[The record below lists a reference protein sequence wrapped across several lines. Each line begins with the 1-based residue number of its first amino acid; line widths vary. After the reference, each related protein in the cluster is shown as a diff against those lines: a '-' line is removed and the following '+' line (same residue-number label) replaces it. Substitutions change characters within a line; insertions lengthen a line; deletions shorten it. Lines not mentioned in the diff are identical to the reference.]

1 MKERILKILKVFLM
15 ASVVVLVVLL
25 VFGLVLLMRWPWW
38 VALFLLLL
46 VAGLVI
52 GGVTLWKVWAKRREQ
67 RFVQEVLDQDE
78 SRMKAMSAKERD
90 DQRELQERWKE
101 AVGTLRK
108 SHLKKQGNP
117 LYVLPWYLVVG
128 ESGSGKTTS
137 LSSAKLASPFADSA
151 RTSGISGTR
160 NCDWWFLENAIVVDT
175 AGRYTIPVNGEPD
188 KEEWQKLLSLLVKYR
203 RREPLNGLI
212 VTVAADKL
220 VGAGRDAL
228 EEEGRTI
235 RRRIDE
241 MMRVLG
247 VKFPVYVL
255 VTKCDLIQGMNSF
268 CGQLPEGSL
277 KQPMGMIN
285 QKLSTDIAAFVE
297 SAMNTVSKRLRNMRL
312 LLLYQL
318 ESKQTDPALLLY
330 PEEFEGMKPGLET
343 FMTTLF
349 SHNPYQ
355 ETPILRGPLLQQRP
369 PGGEPLVDLLAQA
382 GHGRREGGPARDGAG
397 ALPA

>member
-15 ASVVVLVVLL
+15 ASIVVLVVLL
-25 VFGLVLLMRWPWW
+25 VFGLVLLMQWPWW

-52 GGVTLWKVWAKRREQ
+52 GGVTLLKVWAKRREQ

-90 DQRELQERWKE
+90 DLRELQERWKE

-151 RTSGISGTR
+151 RTAGISGTR

-188 KEEWQKLLSLLVKYR
+188 KEEGQKLHSLLEK
-203 RREPLNGLI
+203 
-212 VTVAADKL
+212 
-220 VGAGRDAL
+220 
-228 EEEGRTI
+228 
-235 RRRIDE
+235 
-241 MMRVLG
+241 
-247 VKFPVYVL
+247 
-255 VTKCDLIQGMNSF
+255 
-268 CGQLPEGSL
+268 
-277 KQPMGMIN
+277 
-285 QKLSTDIAAFVE
+285 
-297 SAMNTVSKRLRNMRL
+297 
-312 LLLYQL
+312 
-318 ESKQTDPALLLY
+318 
-330 PEEFEGMKPGLET
+330 
-343 FMTTLF
+343 
-349 SHNPYQ
+349 
-355 ETPILRGPLLQQRP
+355 
-369 PGGEPLVDLLAQA
+369 
-382 GHGRREGGPARDGAG
+382 
-397 ALPA
+397 